1 MITVTH
7 DEYSNSA
14 ERKKIIKK
22 VASVLT
28 EDSII
33 IAPVLLGYAYVSSGN
48 SEFAMS
54 RIKELK
60 GMAPEISLVRLVA
73 NVEQIEALCGSL
85 TSEQIRLLEKYWPG
99 PLIAERATIPELR
112 YSFGSRRLPDT
123 LFFTQASNSLLAGV
137 CRAIGPLAFS
147 PIIKIDHSSN
157 GRKALTAL
165 EQLPISA
172 NESISLV
179 IEGTGVWSTAQS
191 TLISLSG
198 VDVKLTKAGEITAE
212 MIREVVPRA
221 QVNSGN

>member
-1 MITVTH
+1 M
-7 DEYSNSA
+7 
-14 ERKKIIKK
+14 
-22 VASVLT
+22 
-28 EDSII
+28 
-33 IAPVLLGYAYVSSGN
+33 
-48 SEFAMS
+48 
-54 RIKELK
+54 
-60 GMAPEISLVRLVA
+60 
-73 NVEQIEALCGSL
+73 
-85 TSEQIRLLEKYWPG
+85 G